1 MSYNLSPYIEGRE
14 RDNPERS
21 LAMRTSELSP
31 RNILLIL
38 YCDVDV
44 KLLQE
49 IGKGYPWPRPQRSP
63 CCGGVR
69 LWRHGFVPRYVEEYP
84 EQLLMLKYRCADCGS
99 VHTMR
104 PSDYD
109 RRFRAQW
116 LTIFI
121 VLLMKILTGRWTAS
135 FSKERQRYWMRGFS
149 LQASRC
155 SNVGGIADQ
164 LQALSTLTGRV
175 ILSTH
180 STRYYEI
187 KPYREPPHLIFRLT
201 PESRF
206 Q

>member
-1 MSYNLSPYIEGRE
+1 MSTSGLSPQ
-14 RDNPERS
+14 
-21 LAMRTSELSP
+21 
-31 RNILLIL
+31 NILLIL

-49 IGKGYPWPRPQRSP
+49 EGKGYAWPRPQRSP
-63 CCGGVR
+63 CCGGIR
-69 LWRHGFVPRYVEEYP
+69 LWRHGFVPRYVDEYT

-116 LTIFI
+116 HTIFT
-121 VLLMKILTGRWTAS
+121 VLLIKILTGRWSAE
-135 FSKERQRYWMRGFS
+135 FSKERQRYWMRGFR
-149 LQASRC
+149 LQASRRG
-155 SNVGGIADQ
+155 NVWGIAGQ
-164 LQALSTLTGRV
+164 LEALSRLTGGV

-180 STRYYEI
+180 STRFYEI

-206 Q
+206 P